1 MFIIGVNKLMCLNWH
16 GVENEG
22 SEIINKDN
30 KHSSVCMSLS
40 MLESL
45 CEAAVV
51 KFVGHLLDS
60 FTAWQIYYKSK
71 LMIIYNF
78 ILSFTF

>member
-1 MFIIGVNKLMCLNWH
+1 MCLNWH

-22 SEIINKDN
+22 LEVMHKDN

-45 CEAAVV
+45 CKAALV
-51 KFVGHLLDS
+51 KFVGNLLDS

-78 ILSFTF
+78 ILFFTF